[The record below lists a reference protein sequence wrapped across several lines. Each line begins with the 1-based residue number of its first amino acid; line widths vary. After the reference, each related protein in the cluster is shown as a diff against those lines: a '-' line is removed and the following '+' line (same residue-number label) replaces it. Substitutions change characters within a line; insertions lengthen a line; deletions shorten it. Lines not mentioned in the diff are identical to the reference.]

1 MTSRPSDPVTPPDE
15 PSPDGPLRAEPS
27 PNGPLR
33 SEPPPA
39 EPLRAELPRPGL
51 PLAELSRADRTA
63 PESEAF
69 SRRFLG
75 GRLSMLDDG
84 TEELVRRLA
93 LPSTARQRRALAIFA
108 LAGAIALIS
117 VALPVGAGLLLGGF
131 VGFSMQ
137 PLYERLRRR
146 YAPGSAAFAC
156 AAGSGLAISG
166 TLAALGYLFV
176 ERGAV
181 MVERLPA
188 LLARGGPVSR
198 FVERAAR
205 QLAVVRLKP
214 GEIDERLNER
224 VTELASGVPSAV
236 AQAASVALNAL
247 LTLFFMTITT
257 YFVLRRWD
265 RLVRRAELLLPLH
278 PRHTRALFVQLR
290 DVGRHVLVGTV
301 LTGLAQGALAALG
314 YWATGAPQP
323 GFFGALTAVASL
335 VPAVGTLLIWAPLG
349 AYLVA
354 TGHPVAGVCELV
366 YGALV
371 VVGFS
376 DYFLRP
382 KLVGDEEAVPAL
394 LTFVALFGGIEVFGL
409 IGLVLGPVI
418 VTLAVAVL
426 RTYYE
431 EVASRRVGD
440 ETTTP
445 RPPVARE

>member
-1 MTSRPSDPVTPPDE
+1 MTSRPSDDRVKT
-15 PSPDGPLRAEPS
+15 
-27 PNGPLR
+27 
-33 SEPPPA
+33 PA
-39 EPLRAELPRPGL
+39 EPPGAERSAP
-51 PLAELSRADRTA
+51 
-63 PESEAF
+63 PESEAL
-69 SRRFLG
+69 SRRFL

-84 TEELVRRLA
+84 TEELARRLA
-93 LPSTARQRRALAIFA
+93 LPSTAGQRRALAIFA
-108 LAGAIALIS
+108 FAGAIALVS

-131 VGFSMQ
+131 VGFSVQ
-137 PLYERLRRR
+137 PVYERLRRR
-146 YAPGSAAFAC
+146 YAPGTAAFAC
-156 AAGSGLAISG
+156 AAGTGLAIAGS
-166 TLAALGYLFV
+166 LAALAYLFV
-176 ERGAV
+176 ERGAAL
-181 MVERLPA
+181 VERLPV

-198 FVERAAR
+198 FVERVAR

-224 VTELASGVPSAV
+224 VTELASGVPSAAAQV
-236 AQAASVALNAL
+236 AGAALNAL

-301 LTGLAQGALAALG
+301 LTGLAQGALAAFG

-335 VPAVGTLLIWAPLG
+335 VPAVGTLLVWAPLG

-376 DYFLRP
+376 DYILRP

-431 EVASRRVGD
+431 EVAIRRVGD
-440 ETTTP
+440 EGAAP
-445 RPPVARE
+445 RPAARE

>member
-1 MTSRPSDPVTPPDE
+1 MLG
-15 PSPDGPLRAEPS
+15 DGA
-27 PNGPLR
+27 
-33 SEPPPA
+33 
-39 EPLRAELPRPGL
+39 
-51 PLAELSRADRTA
+51 
-63 PESEAF
+63 
-69 SRRFLG
+69 
-75 GRLSMLDDG
+75 
-84 TEELVRRLA
+84 EELARRLA
-93 LPSTARQRRALAIFA
+93 LPSTSRQRRALALFA
-108 LAGAIALIS
+108 LTGAIALVS

-137 PLYERLRRR
+137 PVYERLTRR
-146 YAPGSAAFAC
+146 YRPGSAAFAC
-156 AAGSGLAISG
+156 AAGSGAAIAGSLG
-166 TLAALGYLFV
+166 ALGYLFI
-176 ERGAV
+176 ERGAAL
-181 MVERLPA
+181 VERLPA
-188 LLARGGPVSR
+188 LLARGGPVTR

-205 QLAVVRLKP
+205 QLVAVRLRP
-214 GEIDERLNER
+214 GEIDEKLNEH
-224 VTELASGVPSAV
+224 VAELASGVPGAAAMVASA
-236 AQAASVALNAL
+236 ALNAL

-301 LTGLAQGALAALG
+301 LTGLAQGALAAVG

-335 VPAVGTLLIWAPLG
+335 VPAVGTLLVWAPIG

-354 TGHPVAGVCELV
+354 TGHPVAGACELA

-376 DYFLRP
+376 DYLLRP

-394 LTFVALFGGIEVFGL
+394 LTFVALFGGVEVFGL

-418 VTLAVAVL
+418 VTLAVAML

-431 EVASRRVGD
+431 EVAIRRLGD
-440 ETTTP
+440 EAPAT
-445 RPPVARE
+445 RG